1 MFAIIKFT
9 FFNVILGLAD
19 VLTDL
24 ITVLFL
30 LDEGH
35 IAWALL
41 TAHWMVTP
49 FLVNAADFIFR

>member
-1 MFAIIKFT
+1 MFSIFKFT

-24 ITVLFL
+24 ITFLFL

-41 TAHWMVTP
+41 TAQWMLAP
-49 FLVNAADFIFR
+49 FAVHASDFLIR

>member
-1 MFAIIKFT
+1 MFSIFKFT
-9 FFNVILGLAD
+9 FFSVILGLAD

-24 ITVLFL
+24 ITFLFL

-41 TAHWMVTP
+41 TAQWMLTP
-49 FLVNAADFIFR
+49 FAVHASDFLIR